1 MGGGGARRRH
11 REAVI
16 RVATRA
22 DLPRITEIRMAV
34 RENVLSRPEKIVA
47 AVEHLIDRDAFWVFD
62 EGGVIR
68 GFSSADPRDGSIFA
82 LFMDQASEGRGI
94 ARLLLDAACR
104 HLAAAGHARAWLSTD
119 PGTRAERF
127 YRLQGWVDTGR
138 TDDGEIRFE
147 KALG

>member
-16 RVATRA
+16 RIASRA

-47 AVEHLIDRDAFWVFD
+47 AVEHLIDRDAFWVFETD
-62 EGGVIR
+62 GLIH
-68 GFSSADPRDGSIFA
+68 GFSAADPRDGSIFA
-82 LFMDQASEGRGI
+82 LFMDGASEGRGI
-94 ARLLLDAACR
+94 ARQLLDAACR

-127 YRLQGWVDTGR
+127 YRRQGWVDTGR
-138 TDDGEIRFE
+138 TAEGEIRFE
-147 KALG
+147 KALV